1 MMYQNNSNLMI
12 SIPLFQKWCFVSK
25 SGLMEP
31 CSCRFKECGCK
42 DESDVVPTPKC
53 DGSSIPK
60 VSIDIKNIFKHVKF
74 DILNYLLNVNFFQS
88 IDACE
93 TKYCQTRYNTGPF
106 KHTACR
112 YCGIG
117 RLCGSSICQYGLTD
131 VSKIVLL
138 KHLTE
143 QS

>member
-1 MMYQNNSNLMI
+1 MI

-60 VSIDIKNIFKHVKF
+60 VSTDIKNIFKHVKF
-74 DILNYLLNVNFFQS
+74 DILNYLLNFDFFS
-88 IDACE
+88 VYRCM
-93 TKYCQTRYNTGPF
+93 RN
-106 KHTACR
+106 
-112 YCGIG
+112 
-117 RLCGSSICQYGLTD
+117 
-131 VSKIVLL
+131 KILPN
-138 KHLTE
+138 KIQHWTI
-143 QS
+143 

>member
-1 MMYQNNSNLMI
+1 MH
-12 SIPLFQKWCFVSK
+12 LFGKWCFVSK

-60 VSIDIKNIFKHVKF
+60 VSTNIIKNFKCVQYA
-74 DILNYLLNVNFFQS
+74 ILNYLSNIEYSVFQS

-138 KHLTE
+138 KQLTE